1 MHDRETRE
9 TLCLNKAVARSL
21 CNGAFS
27 LVVASLIWA
36 HSAWGGLAV
45 NQRQPMAPAFSLQD
59 LDGRTRTLNEFL
71 GAKPVVLEFMS
82 IGCPH
87 CREMAPVLTRLHEAH
102 GGRFVF
108 LTVVFEPRANRAKAF
123 AQVYGHTWCYL
134 LGTEATARAYS
145 LEGVPT
151 FLLLGPDGRIRGVQV
166 GSCPYEEFVR
176 AIEAAFGPL

>member
-1 MHDRETRE
+1 MRDLGVGTTVRRNRFAAWF
-9 TLCLNKAVARSL
+9 LRGGIVSLAVA
-21 CNGAFS
+21 A
-27 LVVASLIWA
+27 LIWA

-45 NQRQPMAPAFSLQD
+45 SERQPMAPPFSLQD
-59 LDGRTRTLNEFL
+59 LDGRTRTLSEFL

-87 CREMAPVLTRLHEAH
+87 CREMAPVLTRLHEAY
-102 GGRFVF
+102 GSRFVF
-108 LTVVFEPRANRAKAF
+108 LTVVFEPRAYRAKAF

-134 LGTEATARAYS
+134 LGTEATARDYA

-176 AIEAAFGPL
+176 AIEGAFGPL